1 MEEIDLGIDF
11 LGKRLRLPM
20 VINAITG
27 GTEQAGRINQI
38 LASIA
43 ARYEIAMAVG
53 SQTIAI
59 EDPGLRYTFS
69 IVREVNPDGLIFANI
84 SAGSGIT
91 EALEAVDMINADA
104 LQIHFN
110 IPQELA
116 MPEGDRSFKG
126 ILSRIQKITEKCQV
140 PVIAKE
146 VGFGFS
152 RESIRRLYEAGVSIY
167 DIGGK
172 GGTNFVSIEDQ
183 RSGKFIGELDQ
194 WGIPTAVSLIE
205 AVSMDL
211 PIRIIASGG
220 IRTAPDAA
228 KAYALGADMV
238 GMAAPFLRTL
248 LNHGPEKLEREIE
261 DLIYRLKA
269 VFLMTGSRNLEQI
282 KKQPLIILNETAQWI
297 EARGINKLR
306 WSDR

>member
-1 MEEIDLGIDF
+1 MEEIDLGLDF
-11 LGKRLRLPM
+11 LGKKLRLPM

-27 GTEQAGRINQI
+27 GTKQAGRINHT
-38 LASIA
+38 LSSIA
-43 ARYEIAMAVG
+43 ARFEIAMAVG

-84 SAGSGIT
+84 SAGSGLA
-91 EALEAVDMINADA
+91 EALEAVEMIDADA

-116 MPEGDRSFKG
+116 MPEGERSFKG
-126 ILSRIQKITEKCQV
+126 ILPRIKKLSEECPV

-152 RESIRRLYEAGVSIY
+152 RESIQRLYEAGVAIF
-167 DIGGK
+167 DIGGQ
-172 GGTNFVSIEDQ
+172 GGTNFASIENQ
-183 RSGKFIGELDQ
+183 RSGKFSDEMDQ

-205 AVSMDL
+205 ALSMDL
-211 PIRIIASGG
+211 PIQTIASGG
-220 IRTAPDAA
+220 IRTAPDMA
-228 KAYALGADMV
+228 KAYALGADMLGV
-238 GMAAPFLRTL
+238 AGPFLRTL
-248 LNHGPEKLEREIE
+248 LNHGPEELERMIE
-261 DLIYRLKA
+261 EMIYRLKA
-269 VFLMTGSRNLEQI
+269 IFLMSGSANLEQI
-282 KKQPLIILNETAQWI
+282 RKQPLIILNETAQWI

-306 WSDR
+306 WSQR

>member
-1 MEEIDLGIDF
+1 MEDINLGVDF

-27 GTEQAGRINQI
+27 GTDQAGRINQI
-38 LASIA
+38 LSSIA

-53 SQTIAI
+53 SQAIAI

-84 SAGSGIT
+84 SAGSGIS
-91 EALEAVDMINADA
+91 EALEAIDMINADA

-116 MPEGDRSFKG
+116 MPEGERSFQG
-126 ILSRIQKITEKCQV
+126 ILPRIQKITENCPV

-152 RESIRRLYEAGVSIY
+152 RESICRLYEAGVSIY

-205 AVSMDL
+205 AVSMDM
-211 PIRIIASGG
+211 PIQIIASGG

-248 LNHGPEKLEREIE
+248 LNHGSEELERKIE
-261 DLIYRLKA
+261 EMIYRLKA

-306 WSDR
+306 WSKR